1 MQMATGRSVAL
12 YKNTSG
18 KHSQVICS
26 QLHGHRYVRT
36 TLLFKKILTLEGTC
50 DCETLCDWRDF
61 ESRPGNRQEHVK
73 LLCFATRAVR
83 GEGPIS
89 CRCARRVVVPS

>member
-36 TLLFKKILTLEGTC
+36 TLLFKKILTPVKERVIVRRYVIGRILNRGLEI
-50 DCETLCDWRDF
+50 
-61 ESRPGNRQEHVK
+61 VK
-73 LLCFATRAVR
+73 NTSNYCALPRGQSEERGQFLADVR
-83 GEGPIS
+83 GVS
-89 CRCARRVVVPS
+89 